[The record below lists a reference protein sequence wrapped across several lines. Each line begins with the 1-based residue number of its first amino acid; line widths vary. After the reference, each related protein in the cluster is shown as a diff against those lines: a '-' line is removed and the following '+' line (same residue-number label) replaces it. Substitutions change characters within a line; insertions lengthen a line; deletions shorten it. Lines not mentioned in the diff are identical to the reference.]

1 MSDTMK
7 LAAEAPALDIEGQS
21 RRPSEQDVEG
31 GASSH
36 LVPLAGGPFGLWPIA
51 CVRGAGFPAQTILSL
66 AAPGTAA
73 MLDRVLDAE
82 GAAPAKSVI
91 HADLQRSFE
100 VETARVSEALRAAV
114 QDDRFREA
122 VVWQNRR
129 ALHTGL
135 DGLLRKPPG
144 HRDKKT
150 RQREAL
156 VASYLQRYC
165 VKNDSIGFFGPIG
178 WCRIGRGPE
187 AMTAR
192 PGPGLLAAR
201 KVYFESWA
209 IDAIASRLSSDPELR
224 PFAAPRLFPYIR
236 VDGGALQVPTVGAM
250 PLTPAQAAVLEGCDG
265 VTTARALA
273 RRLTSDPSLGL
284 GGEAEVFEILDRAC
298 AMGVMA
304 WDFEVALQ
312 LSPEEA
318 LRRAL
323 AGIEDPALRERARL
337 PLDELERARDE
348 VAAAAG
354 DSRALD
360 AAMTRLEDTFHRLT
374 GAATTRSDGE
384 MYAARTLVYEDCRRD
399 LDLEIG
405 APLLRK
411 LAPPLSLLLLSG
423 RWVTYEVG
431 RRYVGVLRDLFE
443 RLSAQQG
450 GGPVE
455 LTVFHK
461 ALAEIEPWMREMR
474 GMPEWVGQV
483 QHELQRRWAEILQVP
498 AGARSVERDPAALLA
513 DVRRAFDVPRP
524 GWARARYM
532 CPDLMIAARD
542 VEALRRGECELVM
555 GEMHLTHTLTAS
567 CFAFQHPSMRE
578 LIDLWELD
586 NPAPSV
592 IPVLPKAQWCQRI
605 NEIALGSGDLRY
617 AFSREPSPAPAARTL
632 RVADLVVVDHDGAL
646 EVHAR
651 GGGYRGGLLDF
662 MGMMLSSMVTNALDV
677 LPAEDHTPRLKIGDL
692 VVARERWRFVASQV
706 TFAREEEPLARWLA
720 ARRWK
725 RAHGLPRF
733 IFLKS
738 PFEAK
743 PYYADLDSPIFVDT
757 IAKILRRA
765 SELDA
770 SAKVSVA
777 EMLPS
782 IDDLWLTDAD
792 GKRYTCELRLVTF
805 DAKGL

>member
-1 MSDTMK
+1 MK
-7 LAAEAPALDIEGQS
+7 FAVESPAPVVERHAG
-21 RRPSEQDVEG
+21 RPAEQDVEG
-31 GASSH
+31 GAPRH
-36 LVPLAGGPFGLWPIA
+36 LVPLAGGPFGLWPFA
-51 CVRGAGFPAQTILSL
+51 CVRGAGFASQTILSL

-73 MLDRVLDAE
+73 MLDRVLDAG
-82 GAAPAKSVI
+82 GAAPTGSVI

-156 VASYLQRYC
+156 VAAYLQRYC

-178 WCRIGRGPE
+178 WCRIGLGPE
-187 AMTAR
+187 AIVAR
-192 PGPGLLAAR
+192 PGSGLLAAR
-201 KVYFESWA
+201 NVYFESWA
-209 IDAIASRLSSDPELR
+209 IDAISSRLSSDPELR
-224 PFAAPRLFPYIR
+224 PFAAPRLLPYIR
-236 VDGGALQVPTVGAM
+236 VDGGALQIPSVGAM

-265 VTTARALA
+265 VTPARALA
-273 RRLTSDPSLGL
+273 RRLVGDPSLGL
-284 GGEAEVFEILDRAC
+284 SGEAEVFDILDRAC
-298 AMGVMA
+298 AMGVVA

-312 LSPEEA
+312 LTPEEA

-323 AGIEDPALRERARL
+323 SGIEDQALRERAL
-337 PLDELERARDE
+337 MPLDEIERARGE

-360 AAMTRLEDTFHRLT
+360 AAMERLEDTFHRLT
-374 GAATTRSDGE
+374 GAAATRSDGE

-399 LDLEIG
+399 LDMEIG
-405 APLLRK
+405 APLLQK

-423 RWVTYEVG
+423 RWLTYEAG
-431 RRYVGVLRDLFE
+431 RRYLVVLRGLFE

-461 ALAEIEPWMREMR
+461 ALAESEPWLQEMR
-474 GMPEWVGQV
+474 GTPDWVRPV
-483 QHELQRRWAEILQVP
+483 QQELQRRWAEILDVP
-498 AGARSVERDPAALLA
+498 AGTRSVERDPAALLPH
-513 DVRRAFDVPRP
+513 VLRAFDAPRP

-532 CPDLMIAARD
+532 CPDLMIAAKG
-542 VEALRRGECELVM
+542 VEALRRGECDLVM

-567 CFAFQHPSMRE
+567 CFAVQHPSMSE
-578 LIDLWELD
+578 LIERWELD
-586 NPAPSV
+586 NPSPSV

-605 NEIALGSGDLRY
+605 NEIALGSADYRY
-617 AFSREPSPAPAARTL
+617 AFSRDPSPAPLARTL
-632 RVADLVVVDHDGAL
+632 RVSDLVVVDQDGAL

-692 VVARERWRFVASQV
+692 VVARERWRFVASQLS
-706 TFAREEEPLARWLA
+706 FAREEEPLARWLA
-720 ARRWK
+720 ARRWQ

-733 IFLKS
+733 IFFKS

-757 IAKILRRA
+757 LAKILRRA

-782 IDDLWLTDAD
+782 IDELWLPDAD
-792 GKRYTCELRLVTF
+792 GKRYTCELRLVAF